1 MFRHQEFLALLLS
14 LEPLL
19 TIDSKFDNRARLLPS
34 KAEGVREQDCHHFVD
49 AALGTFWFRLRWAVK
64 SVRVWAKLSSSSL
77 AQCFADLTLLVH
89 RPV

>member
-34 KAEGVREQDCHHFVD
+34 KAEGRPRT
-49 AALGTFWFRLRWAVK
+49 G
-64 SVRVWAKLSSSSL
+64 LSSLRRCGTRYILVSL
-77 AQCFADLTLLVH
+77 EVGREISPRLGQAF
-89 RPV
+89 